1 MNVELRYLHA
11 FRAVCEAGSLRAA
24 AATLHRTE
32 QAVSYQLRKLEE
44 ALGMPLFHR
53 GSGRLVPNP
62 AGERLLLFCRDM
74 GRDWA
79 RLHEE
84 IRDAA
89 LPMEP
94 LRISA
99 VSGYGRYELL
109 PLFRDGPLAD
119 IPIHMRYPAADEVM
133 RHVESGAC
141 DLGFVHL
148 MRPHER
154 LSLIPVAMEEI
165 VLVTAAR
172 NPLPR
177 LDAAALGELAYIT
190 YEESDYVF
198 ATWFTQILCVS
209 PGRLAVAAHFEE
221 LEEVLDWV
229 ASGRGVSIV
238 PAACA
243 LDYEQH
249 GEIIAVRKPDV
260 RCHNKIYAVMDP
272 LHRHPAVERTL
283 AAVRERTSIYE

>member
-24 AATLHRTE
+24 ATTLHRTE

-53 GSGRLVPNP
+53 GSGRLAPNP

-84 IRDAA
+84 IRDAT
-89 LPMEP
+89 LPMES

-119 IPIHMRYPAADEVM
+119 IPIHMRYPTADEVM
-133 RHVESGAC
+133 RQVESGAC
-141 DLGFVHL
+141 DLGFIHL
-148 MRPHER
+148 MRTHER
-154 LSLIPVAMEEI
+154 LSLTPVAREEI

-172 NPLPR
+172 NPAPQ
-177 LDAAALGELAYIT
+177 LDATSLGELAYIT

-198 ATWFTQILCVS
+198 ATWFTQILSVS
-209 PGRLAVAAHFEE
+209 PGRLTVAAHFEE

-229 ASGRGVSIV
+229 AAGRGVSIV

-243 LDYEQH
+243 LDYEQR

-260 RCHNKIYAVMDP
+260 RCHNTIYAVMDP
-272 LHRHPAVERTL
+272 IHRHPAIDRTL
-283 AAVRERTSIYE
+283 AAVRERTSIFE